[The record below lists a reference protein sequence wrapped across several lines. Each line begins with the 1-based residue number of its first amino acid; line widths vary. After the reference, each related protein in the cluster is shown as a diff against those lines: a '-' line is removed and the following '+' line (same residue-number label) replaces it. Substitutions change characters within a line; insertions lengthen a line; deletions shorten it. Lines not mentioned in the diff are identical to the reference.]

1 MKTMNVI
8 VSNTEENVVPNRI
21 LIFSPQTAAIL
32 LNEKIGWGRFDFP
45 RNKTEQGGW
54 MIGHHITNG
63 QGEII
68 KSEVQ
73 YILEAETDVRE
84 PGYIEWSALEDIRL
98 QRAFFTIQRSVAET
112 DPEAAKHLELLG
124 WWHTHPD
131 RLHVFLSGTDRATI
145 QSKFNKPGH
154 YSVVLNPHQKIWRV
168 FAGPDAT
175 EIHGFIPLPD
185 ATVTN
190 KAVKDKKHNRGKWNK
205 RKRKISM
212 KKQKRRR

>member
-8 VSNTEENVVPNRI
+8 ASNTEENVVPNRI

-98 QRAFFTIQRSVAET
+98 QRAFSLFKEVLQRLILKQLSI
-112 DPEAAKHLELLG
+112 LN
-124 WWHTHPD
+124 
-131 RLHVFLSGTDRATI
+131 FLDGGIRIPIGFMS
-145 QSKFNKPGH
+145 FL
-154 YSVVLNPHQKIWRV
+154 VVLIEQQ
-168 FAGPDAT
+168 F
-175 EIHGFIPLPD
+175 
-185 ATVTN
+185 
-190 KAVKDKKHNRGKWNK
+190 KASL
-205 RKRKISM
+205 ISLDTILLS
-212 KKQKRRR
+212 

>member
-8 VSNTEENVVPNRI
+8 ASNTEENVVPNRI

-73 YILEAETDVRE
+73 YILEAV
-84 PGYIEWSALEDIRL
+84 YWSEDNRRL
-98 QRAFFTIQRSVAET
+98 NQYQSLQSFCHQFE
-112 DPEAAKHLELLG
+112 ELTYGL
-124 WWHTHPD
+124 
-131 RLHVFLSGTDRATI
+131 RCRFL
-145 QSKFNKPGH
+145 
-154 YSVVLNPHQKIWRV
+154 
-168 FAGPDAT
+168 
-175 EIHGFIPLPD
+175 
-185 ATVTN
+185 
-190 KAVKDKKHNRGKWNK
+190 
-205 RKRKISM
+205 
-212 KKQKRRR
+212 